1 MNETQKALLAKGVV
15 VLPNRI
21 EHEVYEYVLEAV
33 TTRPEQ
39 IVMYCKGDGGD
50 VSSALAIVDL
60 IQQHGNVV
68 GMLPGEANSSHA
80 TIFAGCQER
89 YVYPNGFMGVH
100 QIAWDSHNGRLDAHN
115 LRLLAVDFDSTDA
128 QVAGILAA
136 ASNKSMDW
144 WYKVLRDTG
153 SGGVT
158 RYPARQMI
166 QFGLARDVGEWKP
179 KPEEPHPQPL
189 PLQGEGSEKA
199 NIYLGG
205 LGAIHFANGTK
216 QDVAA
221 LIGEKPMVTAEQIEQ
236 LKGLGYEV
244 VDCEG
249 LDGYSRGPYIRITQ
263 GNDIDGFLTYEW
275 TISDAWKRALD
286 HAVANGLITD
296 NKASVG

>member
-21 EHEVYEYVLEAV
+21 EHEVYEYVLEALAI
-33 TTRPEQ
+33 RPEQ
-39 IVMYCKGDGGD
+39 VVMYCKGDGGD

-100 QIAWDSHNGRLDAHN
+100 QIAWDSHNGRLDSHN
-115 LRLLAVDFDSTDA
+115 LRLLSVDFDAADG

-144 WYKVLRDTG
+144 WYKVIRDTG

-166 QFGLARDVGEWKP
+166 QLGLARDVGEFH
-179 KPEEPHPQPL
+179 ERAR
-189 PLQGEGSEKA
+189 SVSA
-199 NIYLGG
+199 
-205 LGAIHFANGTK
+205 GAATIVVKTVGVYESPIQNFMVHDENVLREMITTK
-216 QDVAA
+216 T
-221 LIGEKPMVTAEQIEQ
+221 EKPMVTAEQIEQ
-236 LKGLGYEV
+236 LAAWGYEV
-244 VDCEG
+244 VDCAG
-249 LDGYSRGPYIRITQ
+249 LDGYPKGPYIRITQ
-263 GNDIDGFLTYEW
+263 GGIDGFVTHEW
-275 TISDAWKRALD
+275 TLLDAWKRALD
-286 HAVANGLITD
+286 HAVKNGLITD
-296 NKASVG
+296 NKASGG